1 MWKISHQSKVL
12 FLWLLSLFLPLGAS
26 MAQNPSKSHT
36 ISGYVT
42 DGKSQETLIGASVYE
57 ASTMKGTVTN
67 NFGYYTL
74 KLGEGQVKMK
84 ASFVGFAP
92 YEAVFNL
99 KNDTI
104 INIALSQSNQHSPR
118 TGTPEPNCE

>member
-1 MWKISHQSKVL
+1 MWYSNHQLRVL
-12 FLWLLSLFLPLGAS
+12 FLWLLSLFLPVGVA

-42 DGKSQETLIGASVYE
+42 DGKSQETLLGASVYD

-74 KLGEGQVKMK
+74 KLSEGQVNMK
-84 ASFVGFAP
+84 ASFVGFQP
-92 YEAVFNL
+92 YEAVFHL
-99 KNDTI
+99 KMT
-104 INIALSQSNQHSPR
+104 Q
-118 TGTPEPNCE
+118 